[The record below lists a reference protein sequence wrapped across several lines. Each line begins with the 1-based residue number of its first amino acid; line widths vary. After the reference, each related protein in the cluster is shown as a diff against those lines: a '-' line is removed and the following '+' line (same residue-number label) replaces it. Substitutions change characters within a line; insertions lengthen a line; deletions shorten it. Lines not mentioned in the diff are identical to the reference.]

1 MQAAT
6 VLKKPGAAPSNPSYK
21 TTDPLSYPFSEAPA
35 PGAVTAVAPG
45 VYWLRMPLPFVLNHI
60 NLWLLEDGDG
70 WTIVDCGFATDE
82 ARACWE
88 QLFAQHLGGKPVKRV
103 IVTHFHPDHIGL
115 CDWLCARWCEP
126 HQLIPWMTKAEFLQA
141 HAVHKRMGGT
151 EPECLRELI
160 TRHGLDEERMQ
171 WIDMRDNLYPRGVP
185 SLPRAHRRIHD
196 NEAITI
202 GANTWRVVVGHGHA
216 PEHASLYCETL
227 GVFIAGDMLLPRIST
242 NVSVWPAE
250 PEADPVGEFL
260 DSLTRYATLDANTLV
275 LPSHGLPFHG
285 MHARI
290 DALRE
295 HHRSRLERL
304 RDACITPQTAA
315 DILPVLFDRK
325 FDDHHLLFAMGEG
338 IAHLNYLMH
347 RGALRRIVNSNGN
360 YRFQRTENS

>member
-6 VLKKPGAAPSNPSYK
+6 ALKKRTAVLNDILA
-21 TTDPLSYPFSEAPA
+21 YPFSEAPA
-35 PGAVTAVAPG
+35 PGALVAVAPG

-60 NLWLLEDGDG
+60 NLWLLDDGDG

-82 ARACWE
+82 ARGCWE
-88 QLFAQHLGGKPVKRV
+88 HIFAQHLGGKPVTRV

-115 CDWLCARWCEP
+115 CDWLCTK
-126 HQLIPWMTKAEFLQA
+126 HGLIPWMTKAEFLQA
-141 HAVHKRMGGT
+141 HAVHKRAGGT
-151 EPECLRELI
+151 EPEYVRELMM
-160 TRHGLDEERMQ
+160 RHGLDAPRMQ
-171 WIDMRDNLYPRGVP
+171 WIDMRENLYPRGVP
-185 SLPRAHRRIHD
+185 SLPHAHRRIHD
-196 NEAITI
+196 NEAIAI
-202 GANTWRVVVGHGHA
+202 GAHTWRVIVGHGHA
-216 PEHASLYCETL
+216 PEHASLYCEKL

-250 PEADPVGEFL
+250 PEADPVGQFL
-260 DSLTRYATLDANTLV
+260 DSLTRYAMLPANTLV

-285 MHARI
+285 LHARV

-295 HHRSRLERL
+295 HHRVRLERL
-304 RDACITPQTAA
+304 TAACVIPQSAA

-347 RGALRRIVNSNGN
+347 RGQLHRSVNNSGN
-360 YRFQRTENS
+360 YLFQRGENS

>member
-6 VLKKPGAAPSNPSYK
+6 ALKKAPL
-21 TTDPLSYPFSEAPA
+21 DLSSLTYPIAEPPA

-82 ARACWE
+82 ARGCWE
-88 QLFAQHLGGKPVKRV
+88 QIFAQHLNGKPVKRV

-115 CDWLCARWCEP
+115 CDWLCEQ
-126 HQLIPWMTKAEFLQA
+126 HKLMPWMTKAEYLQA
-141 HAVHKRMGGT
+141 HLVHNRLGGI
-151 EPECLRELI
+151 EPVHLRELMM
-160 TRHGLDEERMQ
+160 RHGLDAARMK
-171 WIDMRDNLYPRGVP
+171 WIEARDNLYPRGVP
-185 SLPRAHRRIHD
+185 TLPRAHRRILD

-202 GANTWRVVVGHGHA
+202 GAHTWRVVVGHGHS
-216 PEHASLYCETL
+216 PEHASLVCEKL

-250 PEADPVGEFL
+250 PESDPVGEFL
-260 DSLTRYATLDANTLV
+260 DSLARYATLDANTLV

-285 MHARI
+285 LHARV
-290 DALRE
+290 DALHE
-295 HHRSRLERL
+295 HHRTRLDRL
-304 RDACITPQTAA
+304 TAACVTPQAA
-315 DILPVLFDRK
+315 VDVLPVLFERK
-325 FDDHHLLFAMGEG
+325 FDDHHLLFAMGEA

-347 RGALRRIVNSNGN
+347 RGTLRRFVNSGGT
-360 YRFQRTENS
+360 YQFENTGKY